1 LLIRYDLLK
10 HYGMIT
16 MNKYLSQLLI
26 GLLLLSST
34 GTVTASTV
42 YGEIPTAIANMSGGA
57 ENKNDKENDLNA
69 DIGYFGVTGWTEV
82 VKVDSPKTSN
92 TGDYATLVLTYEDN
106 KNGTWSFDDNPWE
119 SFNSLLIVLKGGRS
133 GKGNSSDP
141 ADAVFWTAS
150 LISTD
155 TLSGTWEMTSKDLSH
170 MTVYGTN
177 ELLTL
182 SSGIQ
187 VAPSSVNLSAVPVPA
202 AVWLFASAL
211 LGLTSISRQRKA

>member
-1 LLIRYDLLK
+1 
-10 HYGMIT
+10 

-42 YGEIPTAIANMSGGA
+42 YGEISTAISNMSGGA

-82 VKVDSPKTSN
+82 VKIDSPMTSN
-92 TGDYATLVLTYEDN
+92 TGDYATLVLTYEDE
-106 KNGTWSFDDNPWE
+106 KNGTWSFDDNPWD

-141 ADAVFWTAS
+141 TDAVFWTAS

-155 TLSGTWEMTSKDLSH
+155 TLSGTWEMTSKDLGH

-182 SSGIQ
+182 PSGVQ
-187 VAPSSVNLSAVPVPA
+187 VAPSAVDLSAVPVPA

-211 LGLTSISRQRKA
+211 LGLTSISRQRKT

>member
-1 LLIRYDLLK
+1 
-10 HYGMIT
+10 

-34 GTVTASTV
+34 GIVTATTV
-42 YGEIPTAIANMSGGA
+42 YGEIHTALSNMSGGA
-57 ENKNDKENDLNA
+57 ENKNDKESDLNA
-69 DIGYFGVTGWTEV
+69 DMGYFGVTGWTEI
-82 VKVDSPKTSN
+82 VKVDSPDTSN
-92 TGDYATLVLTYEDN
+92 TDDYATLALTYEDK
-106 KNGTWSFDDNPWE
+106 KNGTWSLDGNPWD

-187 VAPSSVNLSAVPVPA
+187 VAPSSVSFSAVPVPA
-202 AVWLFASAL
+202 TVWLFASAL
-211 LGLTSISRQRKA
+211 LGLAGISRQPKA